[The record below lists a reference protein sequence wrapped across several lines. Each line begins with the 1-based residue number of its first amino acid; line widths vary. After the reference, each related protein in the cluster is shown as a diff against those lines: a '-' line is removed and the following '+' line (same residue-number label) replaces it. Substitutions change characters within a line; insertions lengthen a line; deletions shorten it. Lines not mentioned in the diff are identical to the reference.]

1 MTVFYFLKS
10 IFEIIKINIS
20 EYTRENL
27 EQFKN
32 QFYNVDD
39 PHCSRPF
46 RRMIDGFICVMQNK
60 VKSAEKWD
68 TGRASKLA
76 NILTE
81 AQDFKKEVEGYFAT
95 TLGE

>member
-1 MTVFYFLKS
+1 
-10 IFEIIKINIS
+10 
-20 EYTRENL
+20 
-27 EQFKN
+27 
-32 QFYNVDD
+32 
-39 PHCSRPF
+39 
-46 RRMIDGFICVMQNK
+46 MIDGFICVMQNK